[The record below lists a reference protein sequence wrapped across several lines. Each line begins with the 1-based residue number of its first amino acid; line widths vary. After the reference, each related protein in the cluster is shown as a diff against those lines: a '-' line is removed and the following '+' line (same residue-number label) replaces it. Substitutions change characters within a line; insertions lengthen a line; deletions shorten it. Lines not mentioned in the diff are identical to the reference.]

1 MAGRACLL
9 IFCVAIFAQTFNSQP
24 QAQTRGTQSQSR
36 LLEDFQRALMHEP
49 EWLSAIATRDAGMEA
64 FPQARAALLPQLG
77 FNAQRSQN
85 NTDSSTQTSVGPL
98 NRNFDN
104 YPASSAS
111 IQARQA
117 LFRPKSWASLAQSKS
132 QIRYAAYNL
141 EAARQDLAL
150 KLFSIHAEL
159 FVAQQTIDSVSEQ
172 LKIQGKLSES
182 ANRQFQGGDIS
193 RVDFEL
199 SRAKE
204 LQLKAQLTQARVEN
218 ENLILARREL
228 TGIPGPFEAL
238 QFSSDSVFKLPMGE
252 DSSVDQWLNIALR
265 ENPSILAQIAAIE
278 AAKEEVRKAN
288 FDHYPTADLYA
299 SRSASKSAMDNTI
312 GTEFRTTQIG
322 VQLSVPIYAGG
333 AVDSLVRQAQAG
345 LRRAEQQLAS
355 MKAKIR
361 LQVERDFRSLETSGE
376 EVKAQRESQKALET
390 ALTAALKG
398 RQAGVSVLADELSLS
413 LQIAGIKRNVSRSNA
428 NALVA
433 WARLMAVSNR
443 LQEDHFRELERLVV
457 PSQY

>member
-1 MAGRACLL
+1 
-9 IFCVAIFAQTFNSQP
+9 
-24 QAQTRGTQSQSR
+24 
-36 LLEDFQRALMHEP
+36 LEDFQHALMHEP
-49 EWLSAIATRDAGMEA
+49 EWLSAVATRDAGLEA
-64 FPQARAALLPQLG
+64 YPQARAALLPQLG

-98 NRNFDN
+98 NRNFDH

-111 IQARQA
+111 LQARQA
-117 LFRPKSWASLAQSKS
+117 LFRPKSWAALAQSKS
-132 QIRYAAYNL
+132 QIRYAAYSL

-150 KLFSIHAEL
+150 KLFGIHAEL
-159 FVAQQTIDSVSEQ
+159 FAAKQTIDSVSEQ
-172 LKIQGKLSES
+172 LKIQERLSES
-182 ANRQFQGGDIS
+182 ANRQFQAGDLT

-204 LQLKAQLTQARVEN
+204 RQLKAQLIQARLEH

-228 TGIPGPFEAL
+228 TGILGPFEAL
-238 QFSSDSVFKLPMGE
+238 QFSSDSVFKLPMGAE
-252 DSSVDQWLNIALR
+252 SSVEHWLTIALR

-278 AAKEEVRKAN
+278 ASKEEVRKAN

-312 GTEFRTTQIG
+312 GTEYRTTQVG

-345 LRRAEQQLAS
+345 LRRTEQQLAS

-361 LQVERDFRSLETSGE
+361 LQVERDFRTLETSRE
-376 EVKAQRESQKALET
+376 EVIAQRESQKALEI
-390 ALTAALKG
+390 ALTSAVQG
-398 RQAGVSVLADELSLS
+398 RQAGVSVLADELSLN
-413 LQIAGIKRNVSRSNA
+413 LQIAGIRRNVARSNA
-428 NALVA
+428 NALMA
-433 WARLMAVSNR
+433 WTRLMAVSNR
-443 LQEDHFRELERLVV
+443 LSEDHFKELERLLV
-457 PSQY
+457 PSR

>member
-1 MAGRACLL
+1 
-9 IFCVAIFAQTFNSQP
+9 
-24 QAQTRGTQSQSR
+24 
-36 LLEDFQRALMHEP
+36 
-49 EWLSAIATRDAGMEA
+49 
-64 FPQARAALLPQLG
+64 
-77 FNAQRSQN
+77 
-85 NTDSSTQTSVGPL
+85 
-98 NRNFDN
+98 
-104 YPASSAS
+104 
-111 IQARQA
+111 
-117 LFRPKSWASLAQSKS
+117 
-132 QIRYAAYNL
+132 
-141 EAARQDLAL
+141 
-150 KLFSIHAEL
+150 
-159 FVAQQTIDSVSEQ
+159 
-172 LKIQGKLSES
+172 
-182 ANRQFQGGDIS
+182 
-193 RVDFEL
+193 
-199 SRAKE
+199 
-204 LQLKAQLTQARVEN
+204 EN

-238 QFSSDSVFKLPMGE
+238 QFSSDSVFKLLMGE

-361 LQVERDFRSLETSGE
+361 LQVERDFRSLETSRE